1 MWWDAINYIVV
12 IADAF
17 SDKSGKVYKL
27 ITDHHESVPLCV
39 CQLYNLHN
47 LHNLHTHTSNFL

>member
-1 MWWDAINYIVV
+1 MV